1 MTAEI
6 RAIGWSGALFAPLVA
21 EGAAGDGRFLSRL
34 EEEWR
39 HGTLRFRV
47 PGEVLLGALE
57 DDRLIGVGG
66 ITLDPYAPVDRLARL
81 RHLYVAQARRREGVG
96 TAVALALVE
105 RARGHFDRIRL
116 TTDNAAHFYERLGFV
131 AEPGEK
137 QTHVLWLAASSTVQ
151 GGGSTR
157 GG

>member
-1 MTAEI
+1 VTAEI
-6 RAIGWSGALFAPLVA
+6 RAIGWSRALFAALAA

-39 HGTLRFRV
+39 CGTLRFRA
-47 PGEVLLGALE
+47 PGEVLLGTLD

-66 ITLDPYAPVDRLARL
+66 ISLDPYAPVDRLARL
-81 RHLYVAQARRREGVG
+81 RHLYVARARRREGVG
-96 TAVALALVE
+96 TALALALVE

-116 TTDNAAHFYERLGFV
+116 TTDAAARFYERLGFV

-137 QTHVLWLAASSTVQ
+137 QTHVLRLEASSAVQ

-157 GG
+157 EG